1 MEIFDAILGFVLHPD
16 QYLDWLLSHYG
27 RWVYALLFLVIFA
40 ETGLV
45 VTPFLPGDSLLFVA
59 GALTGHGQLDVWVLF
74 WTLFAAAV
82 LGDSTNY
89 WVGRWVGPRVFT
101 QDTGRLFRREHLE
114 RTRRFYERYGGRT
127 VIIARF
133 MPIVRTFAP
142 FVAGVGAM
150 SYPRFLAFSVTGT
163 VLWVG
168 GFVGA
173 GHLFGNLPV
182 VRQNLTFFILGII
195 LLSIAPGV
203 VEYLRARRQRPS
215 PAAETDS
222 AAIGPET

>member
-1 MEIFDAILGFVLHPD
+1 MEAFDALVGFILHPD
-16 QYLDWLLSHYG
+16 QYLGALLEQYG
-27 RWVYALLFLVIFA
+27 RWVYGLLFLIIFA

-59 GALTGHGQLDVWVLF
+59 GTLTGAGQLDVRVLMG
-74 WTLFAAAV
+74 LLMAAAI

-101 QDTGRLFRREHLE
+101 QDTGRLLRREHLE

-150 SYPRFLAFSVTGT
+150 SYPRFLAFSVLGT

-182 VRQNLTFFILGII
+182 VRQNLTFFILLIVA
-195 LLSIAPGV
+195 LSVAPGV
-203 VEYLRARRQRPS
+203 VEFWRARRRASQVTVGDR
-215 PAAETDS
+215 
-222 AAIGPET
+222 

>member
-1 MEIFDAILGFVLHPD
+1 MEVIDALVGFVLHPD
-16 QYLDWLLSHYG
+16 QYLGWLMDHYG
-27 RWVYALLFLVIFA
+27 QWLYGILFLVVFA

-59 GALTGHGQLDVWVLF
+59 GALTGAGQLDVRVVMGMLM
-74 WTLFAAAV
+74 AAAI

-89 WVGRWVGPRVFT
+89 WVGRWVGPRVFS
-101 QDTGRLFRREHLE
+101 QETGRFLRREHLE

-150 SYPRFLAFSVTGT
+150 SYPRFLAFSVFGT
-163 VLWVG
+163 FLWVG

-173 GHLFGNLPV
+173 GYLFGNLPV
-182 VRQNLTFFILGII
+182 VQKNLTVFVLAII
-195 LLSIAPGV
+195 LLSVSPGI
-203 VEYLRARRQRPS
+203 VEYLRARARTRANPQ
-215 PAAETDS
+215 
-222 AAIGPET
+222 GQ

>member
-1 MEIFDAILGFVLHPD
+1 MEVIGALIGFVLHPD
-16 QYLDWLLSHYG
+16 QYLGWLLDNYG
-27 RWVYALLFLVIFA
+27 QWLYVILFIIIFA

-59 GALTGHGQLDVWVLF
+59 GALTGTGQLDVGVLMG
-74 WTLFAAAV
+74 LLMSAAI

-89 WVGRWVGPRVFT
+89 WIGRWVGPRVFT
-101 QDTGRLFRREHLE
+101 ADTGRLLRREHLE

-150 SYPRFLAFSVTGT
+150 SYPRFLAFSVLGT
-163 VLWVG
+163 ILWVG

-173 GHLFGNLPV
+173 GYVFGNLPV
-182 VRQNLTFFILGII
+182 VRQNLTLFILAII
-195 LLSIAPGV
+195 VLSISPGI
-203 VEYLRARRQRPS
+203 VEYLRARRRP
-215 PAAETDS
+215 A
-222 AAIGPET
+222 